1 MVFFTARY
9 SPELVAASLLIASL
23 ASYVTLDLA
32 KRVRSVDA
40 TAARTWW
47 MGGSVAMGTGIW
59 SMHFVGMFAYTLPI
73 ELGYRGMQT
82 LLSWLAAVLVSA
94 VALGLASRG
103 RLSLGRLAA
112 GALSMGLGICA
123 MHYIGMA
130 ALDLSPGIVWDWAWV
145 AASALIAVGASA
157 VALLIFFWLRQV
169 SSRRSGLYQVLAAVV
184 MGLAISGMHYSG
196 MAAAQFPE
204 GTVCLSVNEL
214 RGDELSGLVMVA
226 TLLLLGL
233 TLFTSTLDA
242 RAQSKAVRLAASLQ
256 DANSQLQSANAELRR
271 RAFLDPLT
279 DLPNRL
285 LFEDRLQHA
294 LSRCEREE
302 PRVGSPTR
310 MDRVAVLCID
320 LDGFKPVNDSFGHA
334 AGDEVLRQVAQRLAA
349 TARERDTVARIGGD
363 EFVLLMEDVPSMAD
377 CAALALRLLKALA
390 EPISALGHPLQISA
404 SIGIAVFPEHGEA
417 DKLMIQADAAMYSAK
432 RAGGNTYAVFESH
445 MDANAQEQLSL
456 QLALRQAISG
466 GKGEQLALYY
476 QPKFDAARGQIRGAE
491 ALLRWHHPERGM
503 VPPDVF
509 IPIAERF
516 GLINELGNWVID
528 ESCRQLQAWESQGL
542 HMRLS
547 INLSVHQLRQ
557 PDLVDRI
564 DQALQRH
571 GIAAARLLCEITES
585 VAMEDIKTT
594 QRAFEGLSR
603 LGVFLSIDDFGT
615 GYSSLSYLRQLPA
628 RQLKIDRS
636 FIQDLELSLDAR
648 AVVDGVIKLAHAL
661 GLSVVAEGVETVAQ
675 RDILVELSCNE
686 LQGYLFAKPMPAQ
699 DLSDWAR
706 GQGPADGAEFSPSI
720 YEGRP

>member
-1 MVFFTARY
+1 MAFLTARY
-9 SPELVAASLLIASL
+9 SPELVTASLLIASL

-47 MGGSVAMGTGIW
+47 LGGSVAMGTGIW

-73 ELGYRGMQT
+73 ELGYRGLQT

-130 ALDLSPGIVWDWAWV
+130 ALDLSPGIVWNWHWV
-145 AASALIAVGASA
+145 GISALIAVGASA

-169 SSRRSGLYQVLAAVV
+169 SSRRSGLYQGLAAVV

-204 GTVCLSVNEL
+204 GTVCLSADEL
-214 RGDELSGLVMVA
+214 RGDELGGLVMAA
-226 TLLLLGL
+226 TLLMLGL

-242 RAQSKAVRLAASLQ
+242 RAQSKAVRLSTSLQ
-256 DANSQLQSANAELRR
+256 DANKQLQSANAELRR

-294 LSRCEREE
+294 LNRSGREE
-302 PRVGSPTR
+302 QRAGPPNR

-377 CAALALRLLKALA
+377 CAALALRLLAALA
-390 EPISALGHPLQISA
+390 EPIVVQGQPLQISG
-404 SIGIAVFPEHGEA
+404 SVGIAVFPDHGEA
-417 DKLMIQADAAMYSAK
+417 HKLMVQADAAMYSAK

-456 QLALRQAISG
+456 QLALRQAIAGDAS
-466 GKGEQLALYY
+466 EQLALYY

-491 ALLRWHHPERGM
+491 ALLRWRHPERGM
-503 VPPDVF
+503 VAPDVF

-557 PDLVDRI
+557 PDLVQRI
-564 DQALQRH
+564 GRALQSH
-571 GIAAARLLCEITES
+571 GIAPDRLLCEITES

-594 QRAFEGLSR
+594 QRAFEGLGR

-661 GLSVVAEGVETVAQ
+661 GLNVVAEGVETEAQ
-675 RDILVELSCNE
+675 RDILVGLSCNE
-686 LQGYLFAKPMPAQ
+686 LQGYLFAKPMPAD

-706 GQGPADGAEFSPSI
+706 GQGPVGGAEFSPSI
-720 YEGRP
+720 YEGRI